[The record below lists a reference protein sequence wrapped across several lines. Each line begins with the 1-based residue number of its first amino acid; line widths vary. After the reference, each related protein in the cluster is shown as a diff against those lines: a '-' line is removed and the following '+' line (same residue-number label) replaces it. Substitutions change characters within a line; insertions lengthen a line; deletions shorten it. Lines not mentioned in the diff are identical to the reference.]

1 MYNNYDDYNQDWN
14 GGQAGDS
21 GAADNSGSTG
31 GNENAPHDSK
41 IYSDVASYDTG
52 KNNTQTGFESDMQYR
67 STYQAP
73 QPAKKRGGSGNKGI
87 IIAACICCV
96 ISLLLGAAGGALV
109 SSRYTKNAIA
119 EQSAALEEMRSEQ
132 KTALDRLSSA
142 TGEKTSTGSTS
153 ETVHTGSGMSVSEV
167 AARCK
172 DSVVAI
178 NINVTKTVEGFGYT
192 QEYEGVSSGSGVVIS
207 EDGYIV
213 TNNHVIENGKDPT
226 VIMRDGTQYPATVVG
241 SDDVIDIAVLK
252 IEATGLTP
260 ATFGSSDNVKLGETS
275 VVIGNP
281 LGKFGNSVTSGVISG
296 LDREITID
304 DDTMMLMQTDAA
316 VNPGNS
322 GGGMFNDRGELI
334 GIIVA
339 KSGGTNVE
347 GLGFAIPINDVSTV
361 VSDLIEYGYVT
372 GRPQLGIEVVEINN
386 SMTAMRYGVSRQGLY
401 VGKVENGS
409 QAYNDGLRV
418 GDCIVSIDGEEIT
431 TFATMKQLLA
441 RHAVG
446 DVLSI
451 EVQRYGEKGTETV
464 NVTLIEKVPENFDT
478 SKSAA

>member
-14 GGQAGDS
+14 GNSEQTSNS
-21 GAADNSGSTG
+21 GASDGSAAS
-31 GNENAPHDSK
+31 APHDSK
-41 IYSDVASYDTG
+41 IYSDAETPSSG
-52 KNNTQTGFESDMQYR
+52 NTHAQTGFESDMQYT

-73 QPAKKRGGSGNKGI
+73 QPAKKRGGSGNKGV

-109 SSRYTKNAIA
+109 SSKYTKDAIA
-119 EQSAALEEMRSEQ
+119 EQSAAIEELRGEQ

-142 TGEKTSTGSTS
+142 TGEKTSTAGGSDI
-153 ETVHTGSGMSVSEV
+153 VRTGNGLSVSEI
-167 AARCK
+167 AAKCE

-178 NINVTKTVEGFGYT
+178 NINVTKTVEGFGYS
-192 QEYEGVSSGSGVVIS
+192 QEYEGVSSGSGVIIS

-213 TNNHVIENGKDPT
+213 TNNHVIENGQNPT
-226 VIMRDGTQYPATVVG
+226 VIMRDGTQYPAEIIG

-252 IEATGLTP
+252 IDAKGLTP
-260 ATFGSSDNVKLGETS
+260 ATFGSSDDVKLGETA

-304 DDTMMLMQTDAA
+304 DETMILMQTDAA

-334 GIIVA
+334 GVIVA

-347 GLGFAIPINDVSTV
+347 GLGFAIPIDDVSKV
-361 VSDLIEYGYVT
+361 VSDLMSYGYVT
-372 GRPQLGIEVVEINN
+372 GRPQFGIEVVEISN
-386 SMTAMRYGVSRQGLY
+386 SMTAMRYGVNRLGLY
-401 VGKVENGS
+401 IGNVENGS
-409 QAYNDGLRV
+409 QAYNDGLRI

-431 TFATMKQLLA
+431 TYAAMKQLLA

-446 DVLSI
+446 DVLSV
-451 EVQRYGEKGTETV
+451 EVLRYGESKTETV
-464 NVTLIEKVPENFDT
+464 NVTLVEKIPENFST